1 MVEHGGMIIEYEKND
16 LPCGGSHITGAGTDR
31 SGTACDSADSFSGG
45 RIVPAHEGL
54 RTVPREDSFFEAV
67 PETYPVEN

>member
-16 LPCGGSHITGAGTDR
+16 LPCGGDNFTGAGTDR
-31 SGTACDSADSFSGG
+31 SGTAGDSADSVSG
-45 RIVPAHEGL
+45 RRAVPAHEGF